1 MKIKRIQLKHD
12 ILRYV
17 GSSQCLI
24 FEWVPYPRV
33 NTLLSH
39 IKSFQKF
46 TGSPWWY
53 IKNTFIR
60 LILAMYFQSNSRH
73 FNLHPDFW
81 FEKSRFVSNP
91 RKTVSFCKLCP
102 KWSTNPIAITRIFPH
117 RPTRFTNIAIIIETP
132 LCDRNCSVMNLIHQN
147 WSSTHCLGMIF
158 KSTF

>member
-17 GSSQCLI
+17 RSSQCLI

-60 LILAMYFQSNSRH
+60 LILPMYFQSNSQP
-73 FNLHPDFW
+73 FNQHPYFW
-81 FEKSRFVSNP
+81 HEKSRFASNP
-91 RKTVSFCKLCP
+91 RISFRVSKPCVYKKLGKKLRWP
-102 KWSTNPIAITRIFPH
+102 TGKNSGSEKSNFFQGGNLKKSQVSPSKNPFLDI
-117 RPTRFTNIAIIIETP
+117 
-132 LCDRNCSVMNLIHQN
+132 D
-147 WSSTHCLGMIF
+147 
-158 KSTF
+158 